1 MKKRKL
7 LLTSLLVA
15 CLTSSAQT
23 LQRTAQGTK
32 FQTADPA
39 LYGEVIFYAPDI
51 VRILKYPTSS
61 APDKRSYPVIK
72 TPERVKI
79 EYASDEKN
87 ILRMRTSCLTVVL
100 DATTGTLS
108 YENPQGETLLAE
120 KKQGT
125 RFTPTQDAGRPSYS
139 VGQAFTLQPDEAIY
153 GLGQRQ
159 SGAMNHRNQQV
170 YLCNTNTNICIPYF
184 TSSQGYGVYWD
195 NPGISHFSDT
205 PAETSF
211 SSQTGLCADYYFLYR
226 DGSQDGVIGCLRDL
240 TGRATMFPRW
250 ALGYW
255 QSRERYKSPD
265 ELCEVLD
272 RYRELEVPL
281 DVMVQ
286 DWQYWGCDSNW
297 NAMKFMNPRY
307 INRMGDPEAMRYLPN
322 GEDPAVRYDS
332 RIKSPKEMI
341 DYVHCRNA
349 RLMISVWASFGPW
362 TDQYKE
368 LDKMGALLKFETW
381 PPKSGAHPYDP
392 FNPAARDL
400 YWRYLSYLYNMG
412 IDAWWTDST
421 EPDHLNPKESDFD
434 LPTADGSFRSVHN
447 AYPLVHNRGVYEHQ
461 RAVSN
466 DRRVI
471 QMTRSGYLGEQHY
484 GTLSWSGDVTSSWEV
499 MRQQIPAGLNFTLC
513 GIPFWNTDLAGF
525 FGHEYNNDWNNIAY
539 QELHVRWFQWG
550 CFLPLMRNH
559 CSSPMLNEIYLF
571 GHDGNW
577 AYDTQKR
584 FIELRYRLLPYLYS
598 MQGDVVQ
605 HDGSMMRPLVM
616 DFPHDR
622 KAILL
627 DDEYMFGPAF
637 LVCPVTRPL
646 YTKKGEEDNRGI
658 CLVPD
663 GDIGNASA
671 SYEVYL
677 PEGSE
682 WVDFWSN
689 EPVQGGQEISRDCP
703 ISLMPLYVKAG
714 SILPLGPKVLY
725 ADEQAWDTLDICIY
739 PGADGDFTLYEDEF
753 DNYNYEQGCFSTIRF
768 HWDDEKRALTIGKR
782 EGTFA
787 GMLQKRRFRLT
798 LMAPGKPSAE
808 KPVAC
813 PDREVHYEG
822 ERLTVS
828 F

>member
-7 LLTSLLVA
+7 LFTAMLA
-15 CLTSSAQT
+15 ICLASSAQT
-23 LQRTAQGTK
+23 IQQTGQGAK
-32 FQTADPA
+32 FQTIDSK
-39 LYGEVIFYAPDI
+39 LSGEVIFYSSDI
-51 VRILKYPTSS
+51 VRILKYPTAN
-61 APDKRSYPVIK
+61 APEKKSFPV
-72 TPERVKI
+72 VKI
-79 EYASDEKN
+79 PEKVKIAYSSPQEN
-87 ILRMRTSCLTVVL
+87 VLCMQTGCLTVVL
-100 DATTGTLS
+100 DAVTGRII
-108 YENPQGETLLAE
+108 YKGPQGTTLLAE
-120 KKQGT
+120 KEQGT
-125 RFTPTQDAGRPSYS
+125 RFTPAQDAGQPTYNVS
-139 VGQAFTLQPDEAIY
+139 QAFTLQPDEAIY

-159 SGAMNHRNQQV
+159 SNAMNHRNQQI

-195 NPGISHFSDT
+195 NPGISYFSDT
-205 PAETSF
+205 SAETSF
-211 SSQTGLCADYYFLYR
+211 TSQTGLCADYYFLYR
-226 DGSQDGVIGCLRDL
+226 DGSQDGVIGCLREL

-265 ELCEVLD
+265 ELCDVLD
-272 RYRELEVPL
+272 RYRKLKVPL

-297 NAMKFMNPRY
+297 NAMRFMNPRY
-307 INRMGDPEAMRYLPN
+307 TNRMGDPEAMRYLPN
-322 GEDPAVRYDS
+322 GEDPAARYDS
-332 RIKSPKEMI
+332 RIKSPEEMI
-341 DYVHCRNA
+341 DYIHGHNA
-349 RLMISVWASFGPW
+349 HLMISVWASFGPW
-362 TDQYKE
+362 TSQYQE
-368 LDKMGALLKFETW
+368 LDKMGGLLKFETW

-400 YWRYLSYLYNMG
+400 YWRYLSHLYDMG

-434 LPTADGSFRSVHN
+434 LLTADGSFRSVHN

-461 RAVSN
+461 RAVSS

-484 GTLSWSGDVTSSWEV
+484 GTLSWSGDVASSWEV

-525 FGHEYNNDWNNIAY
+525 FSHEYNNDWKNLAY

-571 GHDGNW
+571 GREGDW
-577 AYDTQKR
+577 AYDVQKR
-584 FIELRYRLLPYLYS
+584 FIELRYRLQPYLYS
-598 MQGDVVQ
+598 MQGDVVLN
-605 HDGSMMRPLVM
+605 DGSMMRPLIM

-646 YTKKGEEDNRGI
+646 YTTKDEQNRGI
-658 CLVPD
+658 SLVPD
-663 GDIGNASA
+663 GGIGAASLPF
-671 SYEVYL
+671 EVYL
-677 PEGSE
+677 PEGAD

-689 EPVQGGQEISRDCP
+689 ELMKGGVDINRDCP
-703 ISLMPLYVKAG
+703 VSLMPLYVKAG
-714 SILPLGPKVLY
+714 SILPLGPEVQYSGEK
-725 ADEQAWDTLDICIY
+725 AWDVLDICIY
-739 PGADGDFTLYEDEF
+739 PGADGEFTLYEDEF

-768 HWDDEKRALTIGKR
+768 HWDEETRTLTIGQR
-782 EGTFA
+782 RGEFE
-787 GMLQKRRFRLT
+787 GMLQARDFRLT
-798 LMAPGKPSAE
+798 LMTPDKPSAE
-808 KPVAC
+808 KPVAH
-813 PDREVHYEG
+813 PDRQVHYEG
-822 ERLTVS
+822 HELKIR